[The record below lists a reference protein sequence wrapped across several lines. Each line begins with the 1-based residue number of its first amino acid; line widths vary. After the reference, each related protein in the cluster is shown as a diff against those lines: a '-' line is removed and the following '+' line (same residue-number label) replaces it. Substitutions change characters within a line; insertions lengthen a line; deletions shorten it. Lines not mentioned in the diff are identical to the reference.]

1 MHLFSIG
8 LTTVMQFLQVSKKSL
23 RQLQL
28 IQNAARFLTKTKKT
42 KKREHI
48 ASVLRSLY

>member
-28 IQNAARFLTKTKKT
+28 IQNAARFRTKT